1 MRMKNLQH
9 HNMTH
14 HSYFE
19 FRKYFDACL
28 RSKYFEVKQ
37 STFPSGHVTSL
48 KAVRAAQPKM

>member
-1 MRMKNLQH
+1 MKNLQH

-19 FRKYFDACL
+19 FRKYSDACL